1 MVMASER
8 KSFVVS
14 TTKVEKE
21 QFWLLTFK
29 DPPNAHNVLTL
40 KV

>member
-29 DPPNAHNVLTL
+29 DPPNVHNVLTL